1 MAARTL
7 KELIAST
14 GGRLILAGAGA
25 VVALS
30 ALAPQWPT
38 YLHEMQAWV
47 KWIITALASFGLV
60 VVART
65 ALPSVLGRD
74 GAGGDAFVKH
84 GARVLA
90 ASMGAAFLIGV
101 LWNPDAVGK
110 LTFYSL
116 LASVAMLSTIVLAAA
131 SLAEA
136 RSQTDS
142 ARQLVEATRRQ
153 RQAIEGAN
161 EVFGN
166 LKSVLGEMDDKG
178 ILTMA
183 GQVRS
188 LQKDLAW
195 RLRWVLV
202 ALGVIAAGVAVAVL
216 LLAGIL

>member
-30 ALAPQWPT
+30 ERVLQCPT
-38 YLHEMQAWV
+38 CLPGMDAWA
-47 KWIITALASFGLV
+47 KWIITGLASFGLV

-65 ALPSVLGRD
+65 A
-74 GAGGDAFVKH
+74 
-84 GARVLA
+84 
-90 ASMGAAFLIGV
+90 
-101 LWNPDAVGK
+101 
-110 LTFYSL
+110 FYSL

-136 RSQTDS
+136 RSQTDY

-153 RQAIEGAN
+153 SRAIETAN

-166 LKSVLGEMDDKG
+166 LKSILGEMDEKG
-178 ILTMA
+178 ILAMA

-188 LQKDLAW
+188 LQNDLAR
-195 RLRWVLV
+195 RLWWVLV
-202 ALGVIAAGVAVAVL
+202 ALGVIAVGVAVAVL
-216 LLAGIL
+216 FHGGSLLPLR